1 MTHPCRVPLHSISRK
16 IINRAKSLAAELAG
30 GLAAG
35 SQVVLQEQG
44 VCVCVHVL
52 ACVFVCASV
61 HVLRCTKRWKTDR
74 FKDSKTLFL
83 SLSLSLSPSPE
94 TIAKN
99 KQQNKEALTRELAN
113 THTHTH
119 YKGLMREHVCL
130 DWLALM
136 PSISIT
142 WSQSVSLSLCPY
154 CSVFLCHTHSLSL
167 THTRA
172 QTTLWSVRPWWMC
185 AVTTQTP
192 LRWGNVW
199 LSINLLLTEG
209 QVWGKH
215 TTGVLLGRQTPVL
228 SHDGDRVNT
237 VSGFL

>member
-1 MTHPCRVPLHSISRK
+1 MK
-16 IINRAKSLAAELAG
+16 NR
-30 GLAAG
+30 
-35 SQVVLQEQG
+35 QIQ
-44 VCVCVHVL
+44 
-52 ACVFVCASV
+52 
-61 HVLRCTKRWKTDR
+61 R
-74 FKDSKTLFL
+74 FKD
-83 SLSLSLSPSPE
+83 SLSLSLSFSLSISRDNSQKQ
-94 TIAKN
+94 TAKQRGFN
-99 KQQNKEALTRELAN
+99 TGARKH

-172 QTTLWSVRPWWMC
+172 QTTLWSVCPWWMC